1 VSDQDV
7 NDSLEQYYKISNQS
21 IRAYKE
27 DKAKFEN
34 IRNVMLEEK
43 LANELIRRFNK
54 IRLDHESIKKQFE
67 EAARR
72 QKEAEANKPKADKPA
87 EETSTS
93 DKK

>member
-1 VSDQDV
+1 LD
-7 NDSLEQYYKISNQS
+7 QYYKFSNQS

-27 DKAKFEN
+27 DKSKFEG

-43 LANELIRRFNK
+43 IANELIKRFSK
-54 IRLDHESIKKQFE
+54 IHFDRESIKKQFE

-72 QKEAEANKPKADKPA
+72 QKEAEAANKNKTDQAPS
-87 EETSTS
+87 STT